1 MKLEE
6 WNESDF
12 GDPVDRKL
20 GAVGAHV
27 RDERQRMHD
36 VAERGWADDQDRA
49 RRRTSDGAHE
59 VVAKSRF
66 TKEISGES
74 P

>member
-6 WNESDF
+6 RNESDF

-27 RDERQRMHD
+27 RNERQRMHD
-36 VAERGWADDQDRA
+36 VTQRGWADDQDGA
-49 RRRTSDGAHE
+49 RRRTSDGALE
-59 VVAKSRF
+59 VVSKSRF
-66 TKEISGES
+66 TNEISGES
-74 P
+74 A